1 LRLEIA
7 QPLTVSYDSVTRQ
20 RLGSGRLGLAATA
33 WSSAWTWFCGAAGRP
48 CLLRARPGHFAGFVM
63 FDFQRLRANTDI
75 TVAPPLAA
83 SISST
88 CWTSSCSSSRSSPA
102 KRN

>member
-1 LRLEIA
+1 VTLETGDCPAPYRQLRFGHETTA
-7 QPLTVSYDSVTRQ
+7 
-20 RLGSGRLGLAATA
+20 RLPGPELAATA
-33 WSSAWTWFCGAAGRP
+33 RASAWTWFCGGSRTT
-48 CLLRARPGHFAGFVM
+48 LSTPGHFAGFVM